1 MHTTPWL
8 LSSSRL
14 LALALWGMVSFQ
26 ACGGD
31 SEPQNAAPACGPGTA
46 LVNGQCVVATE
57 CGEGTVIKA
66 GKCVPEAVAGQGGAA
81 GSQSGSGGSGAGQG
95 GAQTGGND
103 TQGGQGGSGIA
114 GAGGIE
120 AGAGSGVAGAEAG
133 GAGGALTAGSGGVG
147 QAGTGGSEQAGMGGS
162 NFGGAEQGGMSG
174 GSGSGGIAGEGGSG
188 QIQPGVPKTCKGVPN
203 KHAGCCGSDGDVYI
217 CSSAQNPSSAP
228 MKFECSG
235 VEYCRFKDVPNTPF
249 GSFVCTQKPSDLI
262 PPDITEYCTSN

>member
-1 MHTTPWL
+1 MHTTSWL

-46 LVNGQCVVATE
+46 LVNGQCVVVTE

-103 TQGGQGGSGIA
+103 PQGGQGGAGTA
-114 GAGGIE
+114 GAGGTE

-133 GAGGALTAGSGGVG
+133 GAGGAPMAGSAGVG
-147 QAGTGGSEQAGMGGS
+147 QAGSGGSPAAGSSGMSAGGAGAGGMGGGAGQGT
-162 NFGGAEQGGMSG
+162 GGASE
-174 GSGSGGIAGEGGSG
+174 
-188 QIQPGVPKTCKGVPN
+188 KPN
-203 KHAGCCGSDGDVYI
+203 KIPENCQEAHGFVGCCGPDGNYYY
-217 CSSAQNPSSAP
+217 CS
-228 MKFECSG
+228 
-235 VEYCRFKDVPNTPF
+235 VEDPNNKNVKKDNCYSK
-249 GSFVCTQKPSDLI
+249 GCSFVPGWGEYTCGTGLYEDPSGTYPRECGI
-262 PPDITEYCTSN
+262 W